1 MLGGRGREAEIGREW
16 DSDTVQGGRE
26 GQHMRRCVRGLNELP
41 TKGRRAG
48 GRDREGETERG
59 IQREQGREGNQRE
72 QGRDPEREG
81 GVGEEGE
88 GRHDGGYGLRDI

>member
-48 GRDREGETERG
+48 GRDREGGRERG
-59 IQREQGREGNQRE
+59 RQRE

-88 GRHDGGYGLRDI
+88 GRHDGDYGLRDI

>member
-16 DSDTVQGGRE
+16 DSDRVQGGRE

-48 GRDREGETERG
+48 GRDREGGRERG
-59 IQREQGREGNQRE
+59 RQRE

-88 GRHDGGYGLRDI
+88 GRHDGDYGLRDI

>member
-1 MLGGRGREAEIGREW
+1 
-16 DSDTVQGGRE
+16 
-26 GQHMRRCVRGLNELP
+26 MRRCVRGLNELP

-48 GRDREGETERG
+48 GRDREGGRERG
-59 IQREQGREGNQRE
+59 RQRE

-88 GRHDGGYGLRDI
+88 GRHDGDYGLRDI